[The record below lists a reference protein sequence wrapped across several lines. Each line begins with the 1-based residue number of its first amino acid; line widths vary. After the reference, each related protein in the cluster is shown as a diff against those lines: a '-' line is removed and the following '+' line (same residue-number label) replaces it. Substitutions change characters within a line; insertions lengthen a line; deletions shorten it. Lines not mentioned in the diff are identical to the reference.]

1 MGNGQFPGVMQEEEQ
16 FREERPGVRV
26 GHAETQVPV
35 DHPNE
40 DAKEAVV
47 YMDLESRRNLSD
59 GDVNLGV
66 IGIRMVFEVRGCDGQ
81 VRDSGMRTA

>member
-47 YMDLESRRNLSD
+47 YMDRSSL
-59 GDVNLGV
+59 
-66 IGIRMVFEVRGCDGQ
+66 
-81 VRDSGMRTA
+81 TP